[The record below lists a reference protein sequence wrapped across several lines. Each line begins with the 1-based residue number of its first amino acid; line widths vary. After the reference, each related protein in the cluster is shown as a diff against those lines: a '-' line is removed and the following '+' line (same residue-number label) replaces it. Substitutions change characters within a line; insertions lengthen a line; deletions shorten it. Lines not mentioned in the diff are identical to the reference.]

1 MPQEL
6 GSDLPLH
13 QQLQSVGVD
22 QQFRGLHE
30 YYQEAQS
37 GQLKFL
43 RKTRLQHIKSQ
54 VKLNISLQ
62 FAIQNMIADEQE
74 WALKTDLDW
83 EDVTPFVQA
92 RHMYNGDSKSILR
105 AVRMIFQLECK
116 ECYCT
121 EMHVASMGSLLIGCY
136 THMAVRWNSEKV
148 KS

>member
-62 FAIQNMIADEQE
+62 FAIQNMIVDEQE
-74 WALKTDLDW
+74 
-83 EDVTPFVQA
+83 
-92 RHMYNGDSKSILR
+92 
-105 AVRMIFQLECK
+105 
-116 ECYCT
+116 
-121 EMHVASMGSLLIGCY
+121 
-136 THMAVRWNSEKV
+136 
-148 KS
+148 